1 METVKKQIE
10 TKLNTNTPNVNWMKY
25 LKFRKKVKAFE
36 QNNNIK

>member
-1 METVKKQIE
+1 MKTIKKQIE
-10 TKLNTNTPNVNWMKY
+10 AELNTNIPNANWMKY